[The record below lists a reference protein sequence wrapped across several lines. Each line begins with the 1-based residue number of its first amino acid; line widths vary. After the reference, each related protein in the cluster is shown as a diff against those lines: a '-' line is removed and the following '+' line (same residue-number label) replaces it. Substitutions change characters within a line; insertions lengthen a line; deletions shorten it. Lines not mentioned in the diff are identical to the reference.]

1 MADREIPRSPEA
13 LRLGGLLDVHHPA
26 SDIVRP
32 SPMGTCDV
40 CGTLMYSPTDE
51 GLRHLPSEGEFLRV
65 KKWLKD
71 HQVGERFPHN
81 RPLEPQRIGA
91 RSGVHRFRQ
100 SMSLAVNKRATA
112 RAS

>member
-1 MADREIPRSPEA
+1 VIPASPTGYRGGPMADREIPRSPEA

-40 CGTLMYSPTDE
+40 CGSLMYSPTDE
-51 GLRHLPSEGEFLRV
+51 GLKHLPSEGEFLRV

-71 HQVGERFPHN
+71 RQVGERFPHN
-81 RPLEPQRIGA
+81 RA
-91 RSGVHRFRQ
+91 
-100 SMSLAVNKRATA
+100 
-112 RAS
+112 

>member
-1 MADREIPRSPEA
+1 MDPRHLLATVAPMADESVEGMKDDHSEDPQSPEA

-26 SDIVRP
+26 SDLVRP

-81 RPLEPQRIGA
+81 PP
-91 RSGVHRFRQ
+91 
-100 SMSLAVNKRATA
+100 
-112 RAS
+112 